1 MSQARSLVV
10 IPTYN
15 EIDNIS
21 RVVSAVLRQGG
32 GYELLIVD
40 DGSPDGTGAR
50 VRALRGEYGDRLH
63 LLEREGK
70 LGLGTAYL
78 AGFAWGLA
86 RDYAYLFEMD
96 ADFSHD
102 PADLPRLLAPLEAGE
117 ADVAIGS
124 RYTRGGAVAD
134 WPAGRIALSYGASLY
149 VRAATWMPVR
159 DPTAGFKCYRREVL
173 EGIDL
178 DDVRFIGYAFQIEM
192 KFRAWRL
199 GYRLREVPITFTD
212 RTAGQSKMSTGIVRE
227 AVLGVLQMR
236 FAGLGGGRKGSKRV
250 GDVVR

>member
-1 MSQARSLVV
+1 MSVPRSLVV

-15 EIDNIS
+15 EIENID
-21 RVVSAVLRQGG
+21 RMIPAVLGQGP
-32 GYELLIVD
+32 GYGLLVVD

-50 VRALRGEYGDRLH
+50 VRALQGEYAGRLH
-63 LLEREGK
+63 LLERSGK

-78 AGFAWGLA
+78 DGFRWALE
-86 RDYAYLFEMD
+86 RDYGYVFEMD

-102 PADLPRLLAPLEAGE
+102 PRDLDRLLGPLLAGE
-117 ADVAIGS
+117 ADLTIGS

-159 DPTAGFKCYRREVL
+159 DPTAGFKCYRRAVL
-173 EGIDL
+173 EAMDL
-178 DDVRFIGYAFQIEM
+178 DAVRFIGYAFQIEM

-199 GYRLREVPITFTD
+199 GYRLLEVPITFTD
-212 RTAGQSKMSTGIVRE
+212 RTAGQSKMSKGIVKE

-236 FAGLGGGRKGSKRV
+236 LSGIGGRER
-250 GDVVR
+250 R